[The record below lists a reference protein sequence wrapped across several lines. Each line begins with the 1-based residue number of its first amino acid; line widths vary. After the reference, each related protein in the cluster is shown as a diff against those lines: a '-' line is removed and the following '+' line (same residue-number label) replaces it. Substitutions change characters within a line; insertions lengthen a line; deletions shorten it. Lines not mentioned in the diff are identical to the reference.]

1 MLSQSKVLF
10 TLYISPQVE
19 AVTEEGKKPYKS
31 NKQVKT
37 DVTFESFLDLM
48 HGDLQG
54 LYYCN
59 SFSFMMSN
67 LFC

>member
-1 MLSQSKVLF
+1 MFIIKYAVLIKGF
-10 TLYISPQVE
+10 IYTISPQVE

-48 HGDLQG
+48 HGDLKG
-54 LYYCN
+54 
-59 SFSFMMSN
+59 
-67 LFC
+67 